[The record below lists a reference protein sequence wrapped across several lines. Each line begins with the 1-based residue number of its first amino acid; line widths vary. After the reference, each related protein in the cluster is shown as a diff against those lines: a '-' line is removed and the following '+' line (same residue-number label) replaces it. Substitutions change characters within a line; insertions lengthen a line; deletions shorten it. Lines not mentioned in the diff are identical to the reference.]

1 MWLHGSGNSEYM
13 QSRIQT
19 NVAISDDAPHGT
31 VIVLLFCSLIL
42 GDFLQVDFWSFE
54 HYYSQN

>member
-42 GDFLQVDFWSFE
+42 GDFLQVDF
-54 HYYSQN
+54 